1 MFWKTF
7 FDSLEI
13 KRSFYYS
20 CSSSFSSFKLIAKL
34 VITTLSFGSVF
45 SLELGWRWKRALS
58 AEAIWILFLCV
69 FTLTV
74 TFFVSGFDVPQ
85 CLHYINS
92 VFAIILIFFLIS
104 HCVVVYLFCSSPLLP
119 SSVLWFLQ
127 TGCGTQRPPLCRKQV
142 HCKRITW
149 GHTHTETHTTIKTA
163 AAHACFCTLCVS
175 SCGGSVSR
183 AAIIILCRSTFSN
196 ETDNAD
202 WGICHF
208 RVTLIFFP
216 ISQSSQ
222 QCVCL

>member
-1 MFWKTF
+1 MWHMRWDEEI

-13 KRSFYYS
+13 KRSCYCS
-20 CSSSFSSFKLIAKL
+20 CSSSFSSFKFIAKL

-45 SLELGWRWKRALS
+45 SLELGWRLKRA
-58 AEAIWILFLCV
+58 LFLCV

-74 TFFVSGFDVPQ
+74 TSFVSGFDVPQ

-149 GHTHTETHTTIKTA
+149 GHTHTETHTTIKAA
-163 AAHACFCTLCVS
+163 AAHACFSTLCVS
-175 SCGGSVSR
+175 SRGGSVSW

-196 ETDNAD
+196 EAHNTDR
-202 WGICHF
+202 GICHF
-208 RVTLIFFP
+208 WVTLLFF
-216 ISQSSQ
+216 Q
-222 QCVCL
+222 